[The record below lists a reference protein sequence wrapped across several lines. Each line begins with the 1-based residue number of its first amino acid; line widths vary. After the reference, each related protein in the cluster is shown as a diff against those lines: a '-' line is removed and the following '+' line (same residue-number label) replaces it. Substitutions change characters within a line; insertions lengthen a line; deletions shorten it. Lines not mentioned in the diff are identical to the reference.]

1 MAVPVST
8 HSKTAILSNGFI
20 RKLVKFDHHYHQTQ
34 LQPDRLHHKI
44 KINLDFMIEQPVAMV
59 GVVPDSSSSSSAW
72 RGEVHRRRL
81 VLETIS
87 ETLAAKRLKKRSV
100 AKPQPKER
108 GQSRNAGSARRYR
121 CGRNTRT
128 KLSALLKNP
137 RSTQGFRRIAIQKDF
152 SRAAGLSQLNLP
164 SRLRQQQ
171 TIEPLRV
178 RPDGIGS

>member
-1 MAVPVST
+1 
-8 HSKTAILSNGFI
+8 
-20 RKLVKFDHHYHQTQ
+20 
-34 LQPDRLHHKI
+34 
-44 KINLDFMIEQPVAMV
+44 MV

-72 RGEVHRRRL
+72 RGEVQRRRL

-87 ETLAAKRLKKRSV
+87 ETLAAKRLKKRS
-100 AKPQPKER
+100 A
-108 GQSRNAGSARRYR
+108 A
-121 CGRNTRT
+121 

-137 RSTQGFRRIAIQKDF
+137 RSTRGFRRIAIQKDF

-178 RPDGIGS
+178 RPDGIRRSEEHK